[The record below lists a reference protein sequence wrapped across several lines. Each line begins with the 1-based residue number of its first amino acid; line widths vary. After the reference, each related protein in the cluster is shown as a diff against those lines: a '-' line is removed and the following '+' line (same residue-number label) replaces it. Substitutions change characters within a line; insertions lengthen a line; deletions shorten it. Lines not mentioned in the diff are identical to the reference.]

1 MARDERG
8 IEGMPR
14 AQSNPH
20 QDEIDAVGTFFEV
33 EQQLA
38 APAGRPARR
47 ERLLMSHHMRRR
59 RRHLATCSR
68 PRGRCPEAPC
78 VPTSGC

>member
-1 MARDERG
+1 MGQGAGLATGSTQPAAAVLQEEAWEVAREERG
-8 IEGMPR
+8 IEGMSR

-38 APAGRPARR
+38 ALQAAPPDVSACN
-47 ERLLMSHHMRRR
+47 
-59 RRHLATCSR
+59 AT
-68 PRGRCPEAPC
+68 
-78 VPTSGC
+78 